1 MREQGRVAVTGA
13 HGRIGTALV
22 EQLAAHGYSLTLLD
36 RPGSGV
42 GTMRALGT
50 IIELDLA
57 QPAASG
63 LFADVDVVVHLAGEA
78 RHDASWETLLPDNI
92 QASYNVA
99 SAAMRAGCRRLIVAS
114 SVHAVYASPTRP
126 VGSARSRYVYP
137 DLYGVTDMLRGS
149 ARVLV
154 RASRTDVA
162 AAAIRIGAFQTV
174 EAARAP
180 GAAERIADT
189 FIAVPDL
196 LVARARDQRRVP
208 VRRSPR
214 RCSWRGR
221 TARHGRNR
229 RATRLARPTPFPSE
243 LRPLSLSRFGH

>member
-1 MREQGRVAVTGA
+1 MRTMSEQGRVAVTGA
-13 HGRIGTALV
+13 YGRIGTALV

-42 GTMRALGT
+42 GTMSALGT

-78 RHDASWETLLPDNI
+78 SHDASWETLLPDNI
-92 QASYNVA
+92 KASYNVA

-126 VGSARSRYVYP
+126 VAVDDPVAPS
-137 DLYGVTDMLRGS
+137 DLYGVTKCFVEALAFWCAHRGPMS
-149 ARVLV
+149 
-154 RASRTDVA
+154 

-174 EAARAP
+174 EAARAA
-180 GAAERIADT
+180 GVAERIADA

-196 LVARARDQRRVP
+196 LSLLELAINGEYQFAVLHAAAPGEDVLLDTSATEELLGWRAQHRFP
-208 VRRSPR
+208 VSSDR
-214 RCSWRGR
+214 
-221 TARHGRNR
+221 
-229 RATRLARPTPFPSE
+229 
-243 LRPLSLSRFGH
+243 